1 MFAAPFVAL
10 ALAAQ
15 ALATVYP
22 TSPVGTTSWTA
33 GQQVS
38 INWQDDG
45 SSPTLQD
52 FGDAKV
58 SIYVGNAQQQTLLQS
73 ISESV
78 NVATTNSIQFTPD
91 ASIGPNGAQYFIR
104 FESLAFK
111 DPAQPQ
117 YPALAFSSKFTLS
130 GMSGEFNSTVQAQ
143 IDGQSTAPIA
153 GQTSAAASSTGSV
166 AASTTSSKASS
177 STGSASSTGSGSAA
191 RASATDNAA
200 FGVKAGW
207 AGLALSAVIG
217 VAMF

>member
-1 MFAAPFVAL
+1 MFAAAPFVAL

-15 ALATVYP
+15 AMATVYT
-22 TSPVGTTSWTA
+22 TSPVGSTTWTA
-33 GQQVS
+33 GQQVQIS
-38 INWQDDG
+38 WQDDG
-45 SSPTLQD
+45 SAPSLEQ

-111 DPAQPQ
+111 DLNQPQ
-117 YPALAFSSKFTLS
+117 FPALAFSSKFTLS
-130 GMSGEFNSTVQAQ
+130 GMSGQFNSSVQAQ

-153 GQTSAAASSTGSV
+153 GQTSAPAASSTGSV
-166 AASTTSSKASS
+166 SASVTSKASAS
-177 STGSASSTGSGSAA
+177 SSASSSGSAA
-191 RASATDNAA
+191 KASATENAA
-200 FGVKAGW
+200 IGAKAGW
-207 AGLALSAVIG
+207 AGLALSALIG

>member
-1 MFAAPFVAL
+1 MFAAPLVAL

-22 TSPVGTTSWTA
+22 TSPVGTTTWTA

-38 INWQDDG
+38 INWQDDN
-45 SSPTLQD
+45 SSPSLEQ

-73 ISESV
+73 TSESV

-111 DPAQPQ
+111 DATQPQ

-153 GQTSAAASSTGSV
+153 GQTSAAAGSSTGSV

-177 STGSASSTGSGSAA
+177 STGSASSTASAA
-191 RASATDNAA
+191 KASATDNAA

-217 VAMF
+217 IAMF